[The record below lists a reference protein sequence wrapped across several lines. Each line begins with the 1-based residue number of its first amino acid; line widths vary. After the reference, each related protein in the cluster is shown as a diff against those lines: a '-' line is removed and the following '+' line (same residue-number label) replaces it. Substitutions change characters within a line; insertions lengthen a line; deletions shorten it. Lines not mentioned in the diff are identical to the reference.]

1 MTLPLLLLV
10 LAAVCIQLAMFVPV
24 RWERTIA
31 VLATLAGVLAA
42 CAVVAWL
49 HAAYL
54 DRMIP

>member
-1 MTLPLLLLV
+1 MSLPLILLV
-10 LAAVCIQLAMFVPV
+10 LAAACIQTALFVPV

-49 HAAYL
+49 HAGYL
-54 DRMIP
+54 DRVIP